1 METLSYNTFGDKLR
15 FFGRC
20 YRDDN
25 RKEVWFDWTLS
36 GFEVMFDGAQLTAD
50 FSVIAE
56 LPSMQG
62 PGVEQKPEC
71 PCIGVVVDDE
81 TEPSQRIELTEDGKY
96 TLFSGEAGTHRV
108 RVYKLSEGM
117 RGQNGVAAL
126 STDGKFCELPDAGK
140 VLKIEFVGDSITCG
154 FGNEATDPRAPFR
167 TREENGWLTYAG
179 IAARKL
185 GAEAS
190 CICVSGIAVTNAKL
204 PMQFSLGLPTME
216 ELYEYTDGIYEE
228 KRGMERTEK
237 WDFKANPR
245 DVVVINLAL
254 TTTRRYALHPI
265 WSARWWSR
273 STSRSITARLLRPSA
288 AAMGPDTWICCCLGP
303 MSHYM
308 FDLIREAVNDYT
320 AATGDPK
327 VVCFKFD
334 MINQMF
340 DGIGGLDHPSL
351 KTHEKMS
358 DELVWLIQEKCIK
371 K

>member
-245 DVVVINLAL
+245 DVVVINLG
-254 TTTRRYALHPI
+254 TNDYSPIRFTSDMERKMVEQEHFKEHYRTFVETVRRCN
-265 WSARWWSR
+265 
-273 STSRSITARLLRPSA
+273 
-288 AAMGPDTWICCCLGP
+288 GPDTWICCCLGP